1 MDSNH
6 NIVEKAE
13 TLVEEV
19 EDDLRRVEGPGTEQ
33 KRVILLIDV
42 DCFEEQVWRQR
53 FRKDLEGQDVPIVVV
68 NLDKR

>member
-6 NIVEKAE
+6 NIVEKPE

-19 EDDLRRVEGPGTEQ
+19 QDDLRRVDGWTQQ
-33 KRVILLIDV
+33 KKVILLIDI

-68 NLDKR
+68 NLEKR